1 MSYPFTFSLLYPR
14 RSAATYTHLKT
25 KSLSA
30 NSDQSP
36 YGDDESSLREALRR
50 CPAYAYQ
57 AACHFRRTG
66 NPDYVPAVLH
76 GIIERFVDPELR
88 PRLMQSA
95 DELRLQEDLGLDSLT
110 LMEIIMLAEDV
121 LQVCI
126 NSHDLRELRTLGQ
139 IKQYI
144 RGGQNP
150 HREESINPGAWA
162 GAT

>member
-1 MSYPFTFSLLYPR
+1 
-14 RSAATYTHLKT
+14 
-25 KSLSA
+25 
-30 NSDQSP
+30 
-36 YGDDESSLREALRR
+36 
-50 CPAYAYQ
+50 
-57 AACHFRRTG
+57 
-66 NPDYVPAVLH
+66 
-76 GIIERFVDPELR
+76 
-88 PRLMQSA
+88 MQSA

>member
-1 MSYPFTFSLLYPR
+1 MNTNSF
-14 RSAATYTHLKT
+14 
-25 KSLSA
+25 SA
-30 NSDQSP
+30 NSEPSLS
-36 YGDDESSLREALRR
+36 GDDESSLREALRR
-50 CPAYAYQ
+50 CPVYAYQ
-57 AACHFRRTG
+57 AACRFRRTG

-88 PRLMQSA
+88 PRLQQSA

-110 LMEIIMLAEDV
+110 LMEVIMLAEDV

-144 RGGQNP
+144 RGGPKPAADEPLSPNV
-150 HREESINPGAWA
+150 WA
-162 GAT
+162 SAS